1 MTAHEDYWLAMS
13 RGARIMDLD
22 RDEALRL
29 LAAKKVGRLGFLHEG
44 SPMIMP
50 MNFTLADERIV
61 FRTLAHG
68 AAARAVTTA
77 VAFEV
82 DDIDDFLEAG
92 WSVVVTGTAELLT
105 EEELAR
111 LRGDNAPDPWAEGPR
126 TLFVAIPIDQV
137 TGRQLIPR

>member
-1 MTAHEDYWLAMS
+1 MTTHEDYWLAMS

-22 RDEALRL
+22 RDESLRL
-29 LAAKKVGRLGFLHEG
+29 LAAKKVGRLAFLHEG

-50 MNFTLADERIV
+50 MNFALADERIV

-68 AAARAVTTA
+68 LAARALDTV

-92 WSVVVTGTAELLT
+92 WSVVVSGTAELLT
-105 EEELAR
+105 EEQLAR
-111 LRGDNAPDPWAEGPR
+111 LRGDAPDPWAEGPR
-126 TLFVAIPIDQV
+126 TLFLAIPIDQV

>member
-50 MNFTLADERIV
+50 MNFTLADQRIV

>member
-50 MNFTLADERIV
+50 MNFTLADQRIV

-68 AAARAVTTA
+68 AAARAVTTT

>member
-1 MTAHEDYWLAMS
+1 MTTHEDYWLAMS
-13 RGARIMDLD
+13 RGAKILDLD
-22 RDEALRL
+22 RAESLRL

-44 SPMIMP
+44 APMIMP
-50 MNFTLADERIV
+50 MNFILTDERIV

-68 AAARAVTTA
+68 AAAHAVTTA

-111 LRGDNAPDPWAEGPR
+111 LLGGDAPDPWVEGPR
-126 TLFVAIPIDQV
+126 TLFVGVPIDQV
-137 TGRQLIPR
+137 SGRQLVPR

>member
-1 MTAHEDYWLAMS
+1 
-13 RGARIMDLD
+13 
-22 RDEALRL
+22 
-29 LAAKKVGRLGFLHEG
+29 
-44 SPMIMP
+44 
-50 MNFTLADERIV
+50 
-61 FRTLAHG
+61 
-68 AAARAVTTA
+68 

>member
-111 LRGDNAPDPWAEGPR
+111 LRGDNAPEPWAEGPR

>member
-1 MTAHEDYWLAMS
+1 MTTHEDYWLAMS
-13 RGARIMDLD
+13 RGAKILDLD
-22 RDEALRL
+22 RAESLRL

-44 SPMIMP
+44 APMIMP
-50 MNFTLADERIV
+50 MNFTLADDRIV

-68 AAARAVTTA
+68 TAARAITSA

-105 EEELAR
+105 EEELGR
-111 LRGDNAPDPWAEGPR
+111 LHGGDAPDPWAEGPR

-137 TGRQLIPR
+137 TGRQLVPR

>member
-1 MTAHEDYWLAMS
+1 MTTHEDYWLAMS
-13 RGARIMDLD
+13 RGAKVLDLD
-22 RDEALRL
+22 RAESLRL

-44 SPMIMP
+44 APMIMP

-61 FRTLAHG
+61 LRTLAHG
-68 AAARAVTTA
+68 TAARAVNTA

-105 EEELAR
+105 EAELAR
-111 LRGDNAPDPWAEGPR
+111 LRGDAPDPWAEGPR

>member
-13 RGARIMDLD
+13 QGARIVDLD
-22 RDEALRL
+22 RAESLRL
-29 LAAKKVGRLGFLHEG
+29 LAAKKVGRLAFLNDG
-44 SPMIMP
+44 APMIMP
-50 MNFTLADERIV
+50 MNFTLADERVI

-68 AAARAVTTA
+68 SGARAVNSV

-92 WSVVVTGTAELLT
+92 WSVVVSGTAELLT
-105 EEELAR
+105 EEELTR
-111 LRGDNAPDPWAEGPR
+111 LRGDAPAPWAEGPR
-126 TLFVAIPIDQV
+126 TLFVAVTIDRV